1 MIKRIFHSFS
11 CINEFIK
18 CVSKVIKRSAILTV
32 YLFSLTCLIDS
43 MSHNHS
49 FEYITEYVPC
59 DEAECSVI
67 SNCNKNKHCICE
79 GLTGYT
85 FCTLVRPGML
95 ESMETNIGKQ

>member
-1 MIKRIFHSFS
+1 MKY
-11 CINEFIK
+11 
-18 CVSKVIKRSAILTV
+18 V
-32 YLFSLTCLIDS
+32 
-43 MSHNHS
+43 
-49 FEYITEYVPC
+49 TEYVPC